1 MNQKSAVTL
10 GFSILISALIISAAI
25 LFRPVAFRPVA
36 GRYVLTH
43 QEQNNLTVTDTTNG
57 RIWIYSASD
66 GKWRESLKRPW
77 IDAE

>member
-1 MNQKSAVTL
+1 MNPKSAVTL
-10 GFSILISALIISAAI
+10 GLFILISALIISAAI
-25 LFRPVAFRPVA
+25 LFRPVA

-66 GKWRESLKRPW
+66 GNWRESAQRPW